1 MKRILKFSTISS
13 SKVQGK
19 IVAPASKSVMIRA
32 VVAATLARGT
42 SVISNPSFCEDSRSA
57 MKMTESLGAK
67 IEQNSDHIIIK
78 GGNTPLNGSLD
89 CGESGLSLRMFSA
102 VASLFDKEMELI
114 GSGSLKDRPLGDL
127 ADPLRAMGVE
137 VTTNNGFLPVK
148 VKGPLRGGRIRI
160 NGSLSSQFLTGMLM
174 SLPLIEA
181 DSILIVENLKSKAYI
196 DLSLK
201 VMKDFG
207 INARH
212 NNYREFHIPGGQAYI
227 SREYFIEGDW
237 SGAAFLLTAGAIAG
251 QVEVSGLDPES
262 MQADKKILEALKKVG
277 ARIEQSSESLKVS
290 RKELNAF
297 QFDVSECPDLAPPL
311 VSLASHCKGTTI
323 LNGIERL
330 IAKES
335 NRAKTLKE
343 EFEKLGIKIII
354 EGNQMKVLGGSVS
367 GGRVFS
373 HNDHRIAMAV
383 AVAALR
389 ATASVS
395 IDGSECVSKS
405 YPGFFNDL
413 KSIGGN
419 VYETNM

>member
-1 MKRILKFSTISS
+1 MERISKIYTVSS
-13 SKVQGK
+13 SEIHGK
-19 IVAPASKSVMIRA
+19 LPAPASKSVMIRA
-32 VVAATLARGT
+32 IVAATLARGT
-42 SVISNPSFCEDSRSA
+42 SVLLNPSFCEDSISA
-57 MKMTESLGAK
+57 MKVAESLGAK
-67 IEQNSDHIIIK
+67 IEQNNDHIIIE
-78 GGNTPLNGSLD
+78 GGNSLLDGSLN

-102 VASLFDKEMELI
+102 VASLYDKEMELI
-114 GSGSLKDRPLGDL
+114 GAGSLKDRPLGDL
-127 ADPLRAMGVE
+127 AEPLRAMRVE

-148 VKGPLRGGRIRI
+148 VKGPLRGGRVRI

-174 SLPLIEA
+174 SLPLIET

-196 DLSLK
+196 DLSLR

-207 INARH
+207 IIAEH
-212 NNYREFHIPGGQAYI
+212 DNYLKFHIPGGQSYK
-227 SREYFIEGDW
+227 SREYFVEGDW

-262 MQADKKILEALKKVG
+262 KQADKRILEALEKAG
-277 ARIEQSSESLKVS
+277 ARIEHLSKSIKIS

-311 VSLASHCKGTTI
+311 VSLASYCKGTTV
-323 LNGIERL
+323 LSGIERL

-343 EFEKLGIKIII
+343 EFEKLGVKIIL
-354 EGNQMKVLGGSVS
+354 EGNQMKVFGGSVG
-367 GGRVFS
+367 GGRIFS
-373 HNDHRIAMAV
+373 HNDHRIAMAG

-389 ATASVS
+389 ATDPVN

-413 KSIGGN
+413 ESVGGN
-419 VYETNM
+419 VY

>member
-1 MKRILKFSTISS
+1 MISKINTVS
-13 SKVQGK
+13 YSEVHGK
-19 IVAPASKSVMIRA
+19 LSAPASKSVMIRA
-32 VVAATLARGT
+32 IVAATLARGT
-42 SVISNPSFCEDSRSA
+42 SILLNPSFCEDSISA
-57 MKMTESLGAK
+57 MKLAEFLGAK
-67 IEQNSDHIIIK
+67 MEQNSDHIIIE
-78 GGNTPLNGSLD
+78 GGNTLQNGSLN

-102 VASLFDKEMELI
+102 VASLFNEEMELI
-114 GSGSLKDRPLGDL
+114 GTGSLKDRPLGDL
-127 ADPLRAMGVE
+127 AEPLRAMGVE

-148 VKGPLRGGRIRI
+148 VKGPLRGGRVKI

-181 DSILIVENLKSKAYI
+181 DSFLVVENLKSKAYI
-196 DLSLK
+196 DLSLN
-201 VMKDFG
+201 VMRDFG
-207 INARH
+207 IVAEH
-212 NNYREFHIPGGQAYI
+212 NNYLEFHIPGGQTYK
-227 SREYFIEGDW
+227 SREYFVEGDW

-251 QVEVSGLDPES
+251 QIEVSGLDPES
-262 MQADKKILEALKKVG
+262 MQADKMILEALKKAG
-277 ARIEQSSESLKVS
+277 ARIEQGSKRLKVS

-311 VSLASHCKGTTI
+311 VSLASHCKGTSV
-323 LNGIERL
+323 LSGIERL

-343 EFEKLGIKIII
+343 EFEKLGIKITI
-354 EGNQMKVLGGSVS
+354 EGKQMKILGGRLS
-367 GGRVFS
+367 GGRVIS

-389 ATASVS
+389 ATDTVS

-413 KSIGGN
+413 KLVGGN

>member
-1 MKRILKFSTISS
+1 MKGISNINTVS
-13 SKVQGK
+13 PSEVQGK
-19 IVAPASKSVMIRA
+19 LFAPASKSVMIRA
-32 VVAATLARGT
+32 VVATTLARGT
-42 SVISNPSFCEDSRSA
+42 SVLSNPSFCEDSISA
-57 MKMTESLGAK
+57 MKVAKSLGAK
-67 IEQNSDHIIIK
+67 IDQNSDQIIIE
-78 GGNTPLNGSLD
+78 GGKTLLNRSLN

-102 VASLFDKEMELI
+102 VASLFDKEMVLI

-127 ADPLRAMGVE
+127 AEPLRVMGVE
-137 VTTNNGFLPVK
+137 VTTNNGFIPVK
-148 VKGPLRGGRIRI
+148 VKGPLKGGRVKI

-181 DSILIVENLKSKAYI
+181 DSILTVENLKSKAYI

-201 VMKDFG
+201 VMRDFG
-207 INARH
+207 IMAEH
-212 NNYREFHIPGGQAYI
+212 NDYQEFHIPGGQIYK
-227 SREYFIEGDW
+227 SREYFVEGDW

-262 MQADKKILEALKKVG
+262 LQADKRILEALEKAG
-277 ARIEQSSESLKVS
+277 ARIEQRGEKLKVS
-290 RKELNAF
+290 RKDMNAF

-311 VSLASHCKGTTI
+311 VSLASHCKGTTV

-343 EFEKLGIKIII
+343 EFEKLGVKIMI
-354 EGNQMKVLGGSVS
+354 EGNKMKILGGSVG
-367 GGRVFS
+367 GGRVYS

-389 ATASVS
+389 ATDPVS
-395 IDGSECVSKS
+395 IDGSDCVSKS

-413 KSIGGN
+413 RTMGGN
-419 VYETNM
+419 VYETNI